1 MTSKFKS
8 LWALLGAGAA
18 VAISIA
24 TVAKLY
30 WFEADSRGVTAI
42 NRLLR
47 GRMEVGEAFYYFG
60 FPSIGVAVVA
70 WQLFKLIEADR
81 PFGGIA
87 EGVKNGLPSLSWSQE
102 SGSNQTAGDA
112 MTKGLWQVYGAL
124 IVGAALIGYFSGTSS
139 DAWANAIFGAIV
151 GALAGA
157 AGVGEGLKRYQD
169 RSFSA
174 TPLLRQEDCE
184 AFIEFVGGEYWFCVA
199 RGDNRSGALPVV
211 ERVPWA
217 SFSNFEEGSNSQ
229 WFRVRG
235 STSELADWGVII
247 AQSTVG
253 RVVKVAE
260 SINGHATLIELL
272 VQLQNLFVMPR
283 DATLRRLR
291 EAERGNLPKST
302 QSSVKVTAEND
313 VPIRRF

>member
-1 MTSKFKS
+1 MTNKFKS
-8 LWALLGAGAA
+8 HWALLGAGAA
-18 VAISIA
+18 VAVSIA

-30 WFEADSRGVTAI
+30 WFEADGYGGTAI
-42 NRLLR
+42 DRLLR
-47 GRMEVGEAFYYFG
+47 GRMGVGEAFYYFG
-60 FPSIGVAVVA
+60 FPTIGVAVVS
-70 WQLFKLIEADR
+70 WQLFKLIEAGR
-81 PFGGIA
+81 PFGGIT

-102 SGSNQTAGDA
+102 SGSDETAGDA
-112 MTKGLWQVYGAL
+112 MTKGLWQVYGML
-124 IVGAALIGYFSGTSS
+124 IVGAAIIGYFSGKPAS
-139 DAWANAIFGAIV
+139 AWENAFFGAIV
-151 GALAGA
+151 GALIGA
-157 AGVGEGLKRYQD
+157 AGVGEGLKLYQD
-169 RSFSA
+169 RRFSA

-184 AFIEFVGGEYWFCVA
+184 AFIEFAGGEYWFCVA
-199 RGDNRSGALPVV
+199 RGDKRSGALPVV
-211 ERVPWA
+211 ERVPWT
-217 SFSNFEEGSNSQ
+217 SFSNFEEGSHSQ

-235 STSELADWGVII
+235 STNELADWGVII

-260 SINGHATLIELL
+260 SVTGHASLIELL

-302 QSSVKVTAEND
+302 PNTGQAPPEND